1 MRKSMHFEMTYTILP
16 YTRQRAERLGL
27 QVRASKQAHKKVDV
41 LRGDKVIARI
51 GDDRY
56 KDFPYYRQLEK
67 KGDVPRGTADKRREA
82 YHTRHGKYPEKR
94 DGEYTPGFLAGQLL
108 W

>member
-1 MRKSMHFEMTYTILP
+1 MSYTILP

-27 QVRASKQAHKKVDV
+27 QVRASNKVNKKIDV
-41 LRGDKVIARI
+41 LRGDKLIASV

-56 KDFPYYRQLEK
+56 KDFPTYRQLER
-67 KGDVPRGTADKRREA
+67 KGNVPAGTAEKRREA
-82 YHTRHGKYPEKR
+82 YHTRHGTYPKKR